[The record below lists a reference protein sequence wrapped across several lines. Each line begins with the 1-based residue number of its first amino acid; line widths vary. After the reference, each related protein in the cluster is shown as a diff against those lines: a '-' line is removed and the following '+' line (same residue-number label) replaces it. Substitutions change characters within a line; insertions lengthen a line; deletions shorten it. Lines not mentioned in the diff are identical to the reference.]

1 MKIFSKWCL
10 GRRRFLRFWMGVS
23 AGGFVRELLAASQ
36 KNTKPCYFNVPAGES
51 VKTLRLAAKQAKA
64 EILVSAELLEGV
76 RTRKIRGTF
85 TPIEAFNFMLEET
98 ALKVVR
104 HQESGVYAIK
114 IDRNPSRSEKAMTRN
129 SKTN

>member
-1 MKIFSKWCL
+1 ML
-10 GRRRFLRFWMGVS
+10 
-23 AGGFVRELLAASQ
+23 
-36 KNTKPCYFNVPAGES
+36 
-51 VKTLRLAAKQAKA
+51 
-64 EILVSAELLEGV
+64 SAELLEGV

-114 IDRNPSRSEKAMTRN
+114 IDRSPSRSGKAKTGD
-129 SKTN
+129 SKTK